1 MGEHAEPNEHFKTE
15 HFNEEHYN
23 SEQFKAEHYR
33 VEQLKA
39 GLKICFKCNRF
50 QSL

>member
-1 MGEHAEPNEHFKTE
+1 MGEHTEPNEHFKTE

-39 GLKICFKCNRF
+39 DLKICFKCERF
-50 QSL
+50 HLL

>member
-15 HFNEEHYN
+15 HFNEEHY

-39 GLKICFKCNRF
+39 DLKICFKCNNF